1 MAIFALV
8 LALAITKLV
17 LPSFN
22 AFTEKHLDLTAST
35 DYRIWAGIF
44 ATVTVVGLFAGSYPA
59 VFQSGLKPLLL
70 LKNKVQQGNGH
81 LSLRRGL
88 VVFQFSLS
96 IIMIIATLIVFL
108 QMKYVN
114 TANMGFNKEQ
124 LVVIDINS
132 GAVRRGAE
140 TIKNEYAKIPGVK
153 SVSAT
158 SRVPGNESDNRQRQN
173 SRTAV

>member
-1 MAIFALV
+1 M
-8 LALAITKLV
+8 
-17 LPSFN
+17 
-22 AFTEKHLDLTAST
+22 
-35 DYRIWAGIF
+35 
-44 ATVTVVGLFAGSYPA
+44 
-59 VFQSGLKPLLL
+59 
-70 LKNKVQQGNGH
+70 QQGKGH

-132 GAVRRGAE
+132 GPVRRGAE
-140 TIKNEYAKIPGVK
+140 TIKTEYAKIPAVK
-153 SVSAT
+153 SVSVT
-158 SRVPGNESDNRQRQN
+158 SRCNQPMVSL
-173 SRTAV
+173 SLVLKAL